1 MKTLS
6 AAEDASTFRPRRS
19 LGSVVAAIVRRDLVV
34 TTSYRVPFVLDL
46 LFGVLN
52 LAIYFFIS
60 RTFQD
65 FPSAQL
71 HGAPSYFAFAAVGI
85 AITMVIDAAS
95 TGLARRIREEQLTG
109 TLEALL
115 TQPITVSELSF
126 GLAGFP
132 FLFAM
137 LRALFYLLVASVVL
151 GVDFS
156 QADWLGFVLV
166 LVASGLAFAGL
177 GVLSGAVMMVIKRGD
192 VLVGI
197 AVFGMG
203 LASGAFF
210 PVEVLPNWIQPIGEV
225 VPTRFAFDGL
235 RSAIFRGEGWRQD
248 ALILVLFGLVSLPLA
263 VWTFEKALAYARR
276 TGSVSQY

>member
-1 MKTLS
+1 M
-6 AAEDASTFRPRRS
+6 
-19 LGSVVAAIVRRDLVV
+19 VRRDFFV

-46 LFGVLN
+46 VFGVLN

-65 FPSAQL
+65 FPSESL

-95 TGLARRIREEQLTG
+95 TGLARKIREEQLTG

-132 FLFAM
+132 FVFAM
-137 LRALFYLLVASVVL
+137 LRALFYLLVAAVLL

-156 QADWLGFVLV
+156 EADWLGFVLV
-166 LVASGLAFAGL
+166 LMASGLAFAGL
-177 GVLSGAVMMVIKRGD
+177 GVLSGAVMMVVKRGD
-192 VLVGI
+192 VLVGVL
-197 AVFGMG
+197 VFGMG

-210 PVEVLPNWIQPIGEV
+210 PVAVLPDWIQPVGEV

-235 RSAIFRGEGWRQD
+235 RSAIFLGEGWGRD
-248 ALILVLFGLVSLPLA
+248 AVTLVLFGIVSLPLA
-263 VWTFEKALAYARR
+263 VFAFDKALAYARR

>member
-1 MKTLS
+1 M
-6 AAEDASTFRPRRS
+6 
-19 LGSVVAAIVRRDLVV
+19 VRRDFFV

-46 LFGVLN
+46 LFGLLN
-52 LAIYFFIS
+52 LALYFFIS
-60 RTFQD
+60 RTFED
-65 FPSAQL
+65 FPPETL
-71 HGAPSYFAFAAVGI
+71 HGAPSYFAFVTVGI

-95 TGLARRIREEQLTG
+95 TGLARKIREEQLTG

-115 TQPITVSELSF
+115 TQPITVAELSF

-132 FLFAM
+132 FVFAM
-137 LRALFYLLVASVVL
+137 FRALFYLLIAAVGL

-156 QADWLGFVLV
+156 EADWIGFVLV
-166 LVASGLAFAGL
+166 LAASGVAFAGL
-177 GVLSGAVMMVIKRGD
+177 GVFSGAVMMVIKRGD
-192 VLVGI
+192 VIVGI

-210 PVEVLPNWIQPIGEV
+210 PVQVLPGWLEPIGAV

-235 RSAIFRGEGWRQD
+235 RSAIFRGEGWGTD
-248 ALILVLFGLVSLPLA
+248 AIILLVFGLVSLPIA
-263 VWTFEKALAYARR
+263 VWTFARALSYARR